1 MVNQNFSE
9 HDTNPTIIIDLKE
22 LERVLGDRVNRQQ
35 SFEAALTNGGRF
47 QKFNEILEYF
57 FGEMKKTGA
66 NLVFIVRLNEGR
78 YKDVKAYKSSS
89 LRPTE
94 RLWYNMLHSI
104 CSKYG
109 EVYVNYGMNTCAL
122 LSYARE
128 SQANVMALITRNT
141 KFLVYDGDY
150 QLWSLADVN
159 FRYLKIARFHRKNIY
174 AKLELDTEQLQFM
187 LAISELEPT
196 TQRVLVGEKEPKLP
210 VLKRFVKPLKRG
222 RNGYDI
228 NQLATNLS
236 KDQRNEFENELG
248 KVLSIKNFKS
258 NGIPGIL
265 NEDIHDGL
273 ILDLVNNDDSFVLLL
288 KFCKQNIYF
297 AYKLMNEKSTIQ
309 KELLLID
316 ICQPD
321 ALLFID
327 IVIDVTMKMCGII
340 FKDVEPDKQPDT
352 RSVKFQRIRGESA
365 VQYEMD
371 IIYPTSK

>member
-1 MVNQNFSE
+1 MNQNFSE
-9 HDTNPTIIIDLKE
+9 HGKNPTIIIDLKE
-22 LERVLGDRVNRQQ
+22 LNKILGDRANRQQ

-47 QKFNEILEYF
+47 QKFNELLEYF
-57 FGEMKKTGA
+57 FGEMKGTGA
-66 NLVFIVRLNEGR
+66 NLVFIARLNEGR
-78 YKDVKAYKSSS
+78 YKDVKAFKSSS
-89 LRPTE
+89 LRPNE

-109 EVYVNYGMNTCAL
+109 DVHVNYGMDKCAIL
-122 LSYARE
+122 AYARE
-128 SQANVMALITRNT
+128 NQANVMALITRNT
-141 KFLVYDGDY
+141 EFLVYDGDY

-159 FRYLKIARFHRKNIY
+159 FRHLKIAQFHRENIY
-174 AKLELDTEQLQFM
+174 ATLEVDTEQLQLM
-187 LAISELEPT
+187 LAISELNPS

-210 VLKRFVKPLKRG
+210 VLIRFVQQLQRR

-236 KDQRNEFENELG
+236 ENQRNELENELS
-248 KVLSIKNFKS
+248 KVLSIKNF

-265 NEDIHDGL
+265 NEDIYNGL
-273 ILDLVNNDDSFVLLL
+273 ILDLVNNDEPFDLVLQ
-288 KFCKQNIYF
+288 FCKQNIYF
-297 AYKLMNEKSTIQ
+297 AYKLMNETSTIQ
-309 KELLLID
+309 KDLLLID
-316 ICQPD
+316 ICQPE

-340 FKDVEPDKQPDT
+340 FKDVESDKKPDT
-352 RSVKFQRIRGESA
+352 RSVKFQRIRGEPA